1 MQDAERFERKLL
13 ETCTVYGRQLETQ
26 LFDAWWRACANLS
39 DETFERAVDE
49 AVKEC
54 THFPTPAQVRAISYR
69 LHEERD
75 QRRGE
80 ESGVHGLR
88 LLEPGEPVDIA
99 KREGAKYAMNPIG
112 TPLFDCLMCRDHRF
126 LRVDTMVGMPHFARA
141 IPCPRCQG
149 ERYDAYVTTNGIP
162 PGMPKWRDA

>member
-39 DETFERAVDE
+39 DDTFERAVDE

-69 LHEERD
+69 LREERA
-75 QRRGE
+75 QRVGE
-80 ESGVHGLR
+80 ESGIPGVP
-88 LLEPGEPVDIA
+88 LLEAGEAVTIA
-99 KREGAKYAMNPIG
+99 KREGAKYALHPVG
-112 TPLFDCLMCRDHRF
+112 EPLFSCLVCRDHRF
-126 LRVDTMVGMPHFARA
+126 VRVDTMAGMPHFARA
-141 IPCPRCQG
+141 IPCPHCQASG
-149 ERYDAYVTTNGIP
+149 YDAYVGQYGVP
-162 PGMPKWRDA
+162 SGLPKWAGA

>member
-1 MQDAERFERKLL
+1 MTTSTSGACSRTRRSGKRRPKMQDAERFERKLL

-80 ESGVHGLR
+80 ES
-88 LLEPGEPVDIA
+88 
-99 KREGAKYAMNPIG
+99 
-112 TPLFDCLMCRDHRF
+112 
-126 LRVDTMVGMPHFARA
+126 
-141 IPCPRCQG
+141 
-149 ERYDAYVTTNGIP
+149 
-162 PGMPKWRDA
+162 